1 MTRSRA
7 GAFRPLLFVGALS
20 LLACSGDPLLPTPP
34 RLEVVVAGGN
44 NQFGVAGEALSDPL
58 SVVVRRIDTG
68 APESGISVHWT
79 VEEGDASLLG
89 GGVSTTADD
98 GTASQHLRLGT
109 VVGPVL
115 IRAAAANREGVETSF
130 SVHLIARPEVT
141 SLSKAQARG
150 GDTLTVTGRNFSS
163 VPAHN
168 VVLFSGIRGRTLASA
183 PEELRVEVPACLPR
197 RTVDVT
203 AQLGTHV
210 SQSVPLDVDDAGAR
224 TELAIGDWLD
234 VSDDEGL
241 TCLHLSGSGG
251 AGYLAVVT
259 SSSSVGAARYD
270 YFLRGLS
277 SLGEMPPPGSGA
289 DRLRT
294 VPPPSPGFGERFE
307 ADLRRLETSL
317 VAAREP
323 SAPSLAPAPAP
334 TRVPAVGDR
343 QTFQVLNA
351 EGGFDQVEAVVRHVG
366 LESVL
371 YLDETAPGD
380 GFTEADLASLTAQF
394 DGVVHPAV
402 TGAFGNTSDLDEN
415 DRVVILFSPAVN
427 RLTPRGADGFIGGF
441 FYGVDLLDREGS
453 NQGEVFYALVPDPGG
468 AFSDPRSK
476 SLVMNVMPAIL
487 AHELQHMVHFNER
500 VLVLGAE
507 NTEALWLS
515 EGLAQMAE
523 EIVARAYYDLDEVTK
538 GDRFRSGN
546 LTRARRYMAAPADI
560 SLIVATGQ
568 GSLGERGAAWLH
580 TLYLWDSWGGA
591 DALRRLTKSTRTGLE
606 NITAVTGSTWEELF
620 ADWAAAL
627 YLDERAS
634 EPYPFEYPSVDL
646 RGLLATSTG
655 SYPLAP
661 EVVGS
666 TDFTRAGSLWSS
678 SMTHYIVVPP
688 NSGSVALRLGG
699 EAGGNLPNDAS
710 LRLRIVR
717 LF

>member
-1 MTRSRA
+1 
-7 GAFRPLLFVGALS
+7 
-20 LLACSGDPLLPTPP
+20 
-34 RLEVVVAGGN
+34 
-44 NQFGVAGEALSDPL
+44 
-58 SVVVRRIDTG
+58 
-68 APESGISVHWT
+68 
-79 VEEGDASLLG
+79 
-89 GGVSTTADD
+89 
-98 GTASQHLRLGT
+98 
-109 VVGPVL
+109 
-115 IRAAAANREGVETSF
+115 
-130 SVHLIARPEVT
+130 
-141 SLSKAQARG
+141 
-150 GDTLTVTGRNFSS
+150 
-163 VPAHN
+163 
-168 VVLFSGIRGRTLASA
+168 
-183 PEELRVEVPACLPR
+183 
-197 RTVDVT
+197 
-203 AQLGTHV
+203 
-210 SQSVPLDVDDAGAR
+210 
-224 TELAIGDWLD
+224 
-234 VSDDEGL
+234 
-241 TCLHLSGSGG
+241 
-251 AGYLAVVT
+251 
-259 SSSSVGAARYD
+259 
-270 YFLRGLS
+270 
-277 SLGEMPPPGSGA
+277 
-289 DRLRT
+289 
-294 VPPPSPGFGERFE
+294 
-307 ADLRRLETSL
+307 
-317 VAAREP
+317 
-323 SAPSLAPAPAP
+323 
-334 TRVPAVGDR
+334 
-343 QTFQVLNA
+343 
-351 EGGFDQVEAVVRHVG
+351 VG

-371 YLDETAPGD
+371 YVDEAAPD
-380 GFTEADLASLTAQF
+380 GGLTEADLASLTAQF
-394 DGVVHPAV
+394 DGVIHPAV
-402 TGAFGNTSDLDEN
+402 TEAFGNASDLDEN

-453 NQGEVFYALVPDPGG
+453 NHGEVFYALVPDPGG

-476 SLVMNVMPAIL
+476 ALVMNVMPAIL

-523 EIVARAYYDLDEVTK
+523 EIVARTYYDLNEVTK

-606 NITAVTGSTWEELF
+606 NIAAVTGLTWEELF

-627 YLDERAS
+627 YLDERAA
-634 EPYPFEYPSVDL
+634 EPYPFGYPSVDL

-655 SYPLAP
+655 SYPLSP

-699 EAGGNLPNDAS
+699 EAGGNMPKEAS

>member
-1 MTRSRA
+1 MIRSPTEA
-7 GAFRPLLFVGALS
+7 LRPLLFVGTLT

-34 RLEVVVAGGN
+34 RLEIVVAGGN
-44 NQFGVAGEALSDPL
+44 DQFGVAGEALPDPL

-68 APESGISVHWT
+68 APESGISVQWT
-79 VEEGDASLLG
+79 IEEGDASLLG

-98 GTASQHLRLGT
+98 GTASQQLRLGT
-109 VVGPVL
+109 VVGPVR
-115 IRAAAANREGVETSF
+115 IRAAAANREGIETSF
-130 SVHLIARPEVT
+130 TVHLIARPEVT
-141 SLSKAQARG
+141 SLSRARARG
-150 GDTLTVTGRNFSS
+150 GDTLTLTGRNFSS
-163 VPAHN
+163 VPTHN

-183 PEELRVEVPACLPR
+183 PEELRVEVPACLPQ
-197 RTVDVT
+197 RTVEVT

-210 SQSVPLDVDDAGAR
+210 SQSVTLDVDGSGAR
-224 TELAIGDWLD
+224 TELALGDWLD
-234 VSDDEGL
+234 VSDDL
-241 TCLHLSGSGG
+241 TCLNLSGSGG
-251 AGYLAVVT
+251 AGYLAVIT
-259 SSSSVGAARYD
+259 SSSTIGTATYD

-277 SLGEMPPPGSGA
+277 SLGDMPPPGTGA
-289 DRLRT
+289 HRLGT
-294 VPPPSPGFGERFE
+294 VPPSSSGFGERFE
-307 ADLRRLETSL
+307 ANLRRLETSL
-317 VAAREP
+317 VATREP
-323 SAPSLAPAPAP
+323 SVPVLEPA
-334 TRVPAVGDR
+334 RVPARVPVVGER
-343 QTFQVLNA
+343 RTFHVLDA

-371 YLDETAPGD
+371 YVDETAPGD
-380 GFTEADLASLTAQF
+380 GFTEADLASLAAQF
-394 DGVVHPAV
+394 DGIIHPAV
-402 TGAFGNTSDLDEN
+402 TGVFGNTSDLDEN

-453 NQGEVFYALVPDPGG
+453 NHGEVFYALVPDPGG
-468 AFSDPRSK
+468 TFSDPRSK
-476 SLVMNVMPAIL
+476 TVVVNVMPAIL

-523 EIVARAYYDLDEVTK
+523 EVVARAYYDLGEVTK
-538 GDRFRSGN
+538 GDQFRSGN
-546 LTRARRYMAAPADI
+546 LTRARRYLASPADV

-580 TLYLWDSWGGA
+580 TLYLWDSWGG
-591 DALRRLTKSTRTGLE
+591 DGVLRRLTRSTRTGIE
-606 NITAVTGSTWEELF
+606 NISAVTGSAWDALF
-620 ADWAAAL
+620 AGWAAAL
-627 YLDERAS
+627 YLDERAA
-634 EPYPFEYPSVDL
+634 EPYPF
-646 RGLLATSTG
+646 A
-655 SYPLAP
+655 
-661 EVVGS
+661 

-699 EAGGNLPNDAS
+699 EAGGIVPNDAS